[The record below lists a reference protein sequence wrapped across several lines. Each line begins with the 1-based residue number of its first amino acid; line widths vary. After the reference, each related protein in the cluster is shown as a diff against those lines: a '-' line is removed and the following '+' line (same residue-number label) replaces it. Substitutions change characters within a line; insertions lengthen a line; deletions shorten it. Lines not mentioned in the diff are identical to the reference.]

1 MLVLLVKLVD
11 LAGQPLVLA
20 TRLDRVDQSSF
31 ADEGVRNENTANE
44 QQTELEQAPRQ
55 WGGLLN
61 RRPFSGS
68 ASAGCVRHGCDVVS
82 VTHGPMIR
90 GALVQ

>member
-20 TRLDRVDQSSF
+20 TRLDRVGQSSF
-31 ADEGVRNENTANE
+31 ADEGVRNENAANE
-44 QQTELEQAPRQ
+44 QQTELEQVPRP

-61 RRPFSGS
+61 RRPFTGS
-68 ASAGCVRHGCDVVS
+68 ASAGCARHGCVVVS
-82 VTHGPMIR
+82 VTDGLMIR
-90 GALVQ
+90 GAPVH